1 MQGDLDMDT
10 DEYQPLM
17 NNNTPSR
24 NRPKGGIRVNPV
36 SPASDEVLDDEDTA
50 VDSTRYYSVN
60 SLTRNFYATSLAFS
74 LNMGCATCCV
84 TYATSLLGKHLGSV
98 SSGLLFGACAVQCVV
113 CEIYVACHM
122 SYVLTLPAP
131 FTLRPQR
138 CTPCRPSCSAS
149 RW

>member
-1 MQGDLDMDT
+1 MLQTMQGDLDMDT

-17 NNNTPSR
+17 SNNTPSR
-24 NRPKGGIRVNPV
+24 NRPKGAIRVNPV

-50 VDSTRYYSVN
+50 ADSTRYYSVN

-98 SSGLLFGACAVQCVV
+98 SSGLLFGASYAVQCSAVQ
-113 CEIYVACHM
+113 CNAWCLRYV
-122 SYVLTLPAP
+122 
-131 FTLRPQR
+131 
-138 CTPCRPSCSAS
+138 
-149 RW
+149 